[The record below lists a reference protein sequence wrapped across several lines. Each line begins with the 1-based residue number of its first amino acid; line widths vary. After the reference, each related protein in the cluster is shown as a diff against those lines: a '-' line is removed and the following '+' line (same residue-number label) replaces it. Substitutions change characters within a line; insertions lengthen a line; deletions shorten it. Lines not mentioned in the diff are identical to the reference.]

1 LNLLN
6 RLGIRRPHHLAS
18 RFLFA
23 GLHSDGV
30 ANPEVMLD
38 LAKQRAPAADI
49 VSASMLGKRASVRTH
64 APHPH
69 V

>member
-1 LNLLN
+1 LNLLS
-6 RLGIRRPHHLAS
+6 RLRIRRPHHLAS

-23 GLHSDGV
+23 SLHSDGV

-38 LAKQRAPAADI
+38 LAEQGASTADI
-49 VSASMLGKRASVRTH
+49 VSASALGKRTSIRSH